1 VHDSKR
7 EINVHIQGLWRLA
20 ETIGAMMEPEGSVS
34 PLAFHHPEG
43 RYFSLTP
50 EDTDTLERRVRA
62 AEGA

>member
-1 VHDSKR
+1 MGRDHRRHD
-7 EINVHIQGLWRLA
+7 
-20 ETIGAMMEPEGSVS
+20 EPEGSVS
-34 PLAFHHPEG
+34 PLVFHHPEG